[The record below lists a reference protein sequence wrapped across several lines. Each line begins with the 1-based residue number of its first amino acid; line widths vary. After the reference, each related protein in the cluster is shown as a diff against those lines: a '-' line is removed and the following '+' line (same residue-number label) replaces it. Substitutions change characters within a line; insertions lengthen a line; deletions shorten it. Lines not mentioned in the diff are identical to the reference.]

1 MARGIGVFLACYG
14 FLQARPSYDDLLA
27 RARAALATKDYQAAV
42 TASQQA
48 IGTDDRRWE
57 AYAIAANAYT
67 GQRLYGDAIESLQ
80 AALARAPDERKQL
93 IRDALQQVRRLMAPS
108 VPAIA
113 PPEPVRPGPAMP
125 AAATQPEIVL
135 WKSIENST
143 RPDDFRGYLNSYP
156 NGAYASIARL
166 RLAAAQKMESSAREA
181 SDFKTFTLPVEHERS
196 GMIYHWCY
204 GHIRLTPEGAAY
216 DGDRD
221 RIGFSKVDVIS
232 VGVGPD
238 GVEFRLKDGQRW
250 QFSLISEADVG
261 RRKIKDNQPGDY
273 SLARLLAER
282 WGWRM
287 SPDQRTL
294 VPNSETLSAR
304 SSTGADQPAPRTGAE
319 PSRRAP
325 VAPLAIANNSVRPS
339 APQQRVTL
347 VDGCEDNP
355 PNRGTLTIDSVVTY
369 VDSRPNRGWSAPKEN
384 VFIHRL
390 WFGDGKA
397 EKGLNQAA
405 KDGTL
410 NVGELRIKDVYVEF
424 KVNGHNRG
432 LYCSGDGLK
441 ILYPLFSRT
450 R

>member
-1 MARGIGVFLACYG
+1 MYDSPPPILGRWQRKRLRSRLGAITTDEMAGGI
-14 FLQARPSYDDLLA
+14 R
-27 RARAALATKDYQAAV
+27 
-42 TASQQA
+42 
-48 IGTDDRRWE
+48 
-57 AYAIAANAYT
+57 IAANAYT
-67 GQRLYGDAIESLQ
+67 GQRLYGEPSNRCRGSGAGSGQI
-80 AALARAPDERKQL
+80 KQL
-93 IRDALQQVRRLMAPS
+93 IRDTQPGAPPDGPIG
-108 VPAIA
+108 PAIGA
-113 PPEPVRPGPAMP
+113 PEPVRAGPAMP
-125 AAATQPEIVL
+125 AAGTQPEIVL

-282 WGWRM
+282 WGLEDVSR
-287 SPDQRTL
+287 
-294 VPNSETLSAR
+294 SAYAHAELR
-304 SSTGADQPAPRTGAE
+304 NTICAVKHWGGSAGSQDRRRAIATRTG
-319 PSRRAP
+319 
-325 VAPLAIANNSVRPS
+325 S
-339 APQQRVTL
+339 A
-347 VDGCEDNP
+347 
-355 PNRGTLTIDSVVTY
+355 
-369 VDSRPNRGWSAPKEN
+369 
-384 VFIHRL
+384 
-390 WFGDGKA
+390 
-397 EKGLNQAA
+397 
-405 KDGTL
+405 
-410 NVGELRIKDVYVEF
+410 
-424 KVNGHNRG
+424 
-432 LYCSGDGLK
+432 
-441 ILYPLFSRT
+441 FSYRE
-450 R
+450 

>member
-1 MARGIGVFLACYG
+1 MKMARGIGVFLACYG

-125 AAATQPEIVL
+125 AGLHTAGNRTLEVNRKQHAA
-135 WKSIENST
+135 
-143 RPDDFRGYLNSYP
+143 DDFRGYLNSYP

-250 QFSLISEADVG
+250 QFS
-261 RRKIKDNQPGDY
+261 
-273 SLARLLAER
+273 
-282 WGWRM
+282 
-287 SPDQRTL
+287 PDQ
-294 VPNSETLSAR
+294 
-304 SSTGADQPAPRTGAE
+304 
-319 PSRRAP
+319 
-325 VAPLAIANNSVRPS
+325 
-339 APQQRVTL
+339 
-347 VDGCEDNP
+347 
-355 PNRGTLTIDSVVTY
+355 
-369 VDSRPNRGWSAPKEN
+369 
-384 VFIHRL
+384 
-390 WFGDGKA
+390 
-397 EKGLNQAA
+397 
-405 KDGTL
+405 
-410 NVGELRIKDVYVEF
+410 
-424 KVNGHNRG
+424 
-432 LYCSGDGLK
+432 
-441 ILYPLFSRT
+441 
-450 R
+450 